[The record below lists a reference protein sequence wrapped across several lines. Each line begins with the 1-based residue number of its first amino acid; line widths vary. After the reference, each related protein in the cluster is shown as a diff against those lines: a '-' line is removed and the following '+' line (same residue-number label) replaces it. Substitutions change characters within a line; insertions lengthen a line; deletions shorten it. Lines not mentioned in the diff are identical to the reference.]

1 MTARATYAAPSP
13 ANADTHTT
21 ISLPIEMKTSKQ
33 QQHFMNNHAG
43 KGETKNADS
52 THINLL

>member
-33 QQHFMNNHAG
+33 QQHFVNNHAG